1 MLGGEGGLS
10 AKPCNPNVRRRLDVY
25 TYIISACLLL
35 AYFVLVQFILSHNS
49 IELAEI
55 NPYFFSAEHIDSE
68 MHACMHA
75 ELKLV

>member
-1 MLGGEGGLS
+1 MTPSVGGEGGLS

-35 AYFVLVQFILSHNS
+35 AYFVLLQFILSHNS

-55 NPYFFSAEHIDSE
+55 NLYFFQPNILIVK
-68 MHACMHA
+68 CVHA